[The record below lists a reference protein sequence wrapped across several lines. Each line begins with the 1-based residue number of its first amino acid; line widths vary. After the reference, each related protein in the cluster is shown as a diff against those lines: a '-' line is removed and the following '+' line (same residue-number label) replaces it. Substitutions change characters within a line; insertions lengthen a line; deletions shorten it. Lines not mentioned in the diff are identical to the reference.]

1 LFGLRPESHAEATG
15 GNTASEDRLKEA
27 DVPRCLEEHSIYASI
42 LRRTFRWRCNL
53 NWTAMNLYLCALGGG
68 APPIDGPKET

>member
-42 LRRTFRWRCNL
+42 LRRTFRWRCIV
-53 NWTAMNLYLCALGGG
+53 NWAAMIQCALGGG
-68 APPIDGPKET
+68 APPINRPKET